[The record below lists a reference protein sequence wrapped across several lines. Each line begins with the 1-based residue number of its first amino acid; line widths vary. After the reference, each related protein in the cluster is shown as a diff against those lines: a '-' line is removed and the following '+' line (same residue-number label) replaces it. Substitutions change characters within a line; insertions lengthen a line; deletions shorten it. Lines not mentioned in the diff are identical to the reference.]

1 MKTVR
6 KILLFLALILL
17 TISGQVIGQ
26 VAISSDGSAP
36 NPAAMLEVKSTNKGL
51 LLPRL
56 DFNNRPNPAVAGLL
70 IYVTAN
76 GPLGN
81 NALYYYDGTSW
92 IMLASAN
99 LVHIGQHIGGG
110 VVFYKDPTGLHGLI
124 ATEQDQAVWSVPWG
138 SNTILV
144 GPGAQ
149 GSAIGTGQQNTTAI
163 LAANPAPGIA
173 ARICDTLTIN
183 GFTDWF
189 LPSVDELDSM
199 YVQRDTIG
207 GIQDGGWYWSS
218 TEQGI
223 DAAWV
228 GIFYNPP
235 PPIFGWTG
243 KENGLSVRCIR
254 KF

>member
-1 MKTVR
+1 MKPV
-6 KILLFLALILL
+6 KILLFLAFFQA
-17 TISGQVIGQ
+17 TICQHVIGQ
-26 VAISSDGSAP
+26 VAINTDGTAP
-36 NPAAMLEVKSTNKGL
+36 NAAAMLDIKSTNKGL

-56 DFNNRPNPAVAGLL
+56 DFNNRPNPAVAGLM

-81 NALYYYDGTSW
+81 NALYYYDGSGW
-92 IMLASAN
+92 IMLASASN
-99 LVHIGQHIGGG
+99 VQIGQHIGGG
-110 VVFYKDPTGLHGLI
+110 VVFFKDPTGMHGLI
-124 ATEQDQAVWSVPWG
+124 STGQDQAVWSAPWG
-138 SNTILV
+138 SNSILV

-149 GSAIGTGQQNTTAI
+149 GSAIGTGQQNSNAI
-163 LAANPAPGIA
+163 LAVNSAPGIA
-173 ARICDTLTIN
+173 ARICDTLTLN

-189 LPSVDELDSM
+189 LPSTDELDSM

-223 DAAWV
+223 DAAWI